1 MFDTSLSSHFM
12 HGNWAALSKP
22 GVAVK
27 FQWGWVGFNMPTDTD
42 RCNTCIL
49 SILYLTLRYIFSSL
63 DVQDWE
69 NIRSDIN
76 RLHVRGGNPYED
88 MIRSRRMRIILGLV
102 LLAFGI
108 LAAVLYYQVLGKF
121 IIYLIGF
128 MKELYKCIIMSYV
141 LNKSFLMHCKG
152 CYV

>member
-1 MFDTSLSSHFM
+1 
-12 HGNWAALSKP
+12 
-22 GVAVK
+22 
-27 FQWGWVGFNMPTDTD
+27 MPTDTD

-76 RLHVRGGNPYED
+76 KLHVRGGNPYED
-88 MIRSRRMRIILGLV
+88 MIRSRRMRIILGLA

-108 LAAVLYYQVLGKF
+108 LAAVLYYQVLAES
-121 IIYLIGF
+121 L
-128 MKELYKCIIMSYV
+128 L
-141 LNKSFLMHCKG
+141 
-152 CYV
+152 